1 MAAGV
6 EQDNNIRKYEEIGTH
21 PAANHNAIAVAVAFN
36 RGIGP
41 ERKIARLRYLRD
53 RWADRLLAA
62 SDRVKMITAIGPKTN
77 GAIGVFGIDGM
88 DMGKLGEWLLSK
100 HNIVTTP
107 LINDEFQG
115 IRITPNVYTTIDE
128 VDLFADR
135 VISAI
140 RTGIA

>member
-1 MAAGV
+1 
-6 EQDNNIRKYEEIGTH
+6 
-21 PAANHNAIAVAVAFN
+21 
-36 RGIGP
+36 
-41 ERKIARLRYLRD
+41 
-53 RWADRLLAA
+53 
-62 SDRVKMITAIGPKTN
+62 MITAIGPKTN